1 MASSPINIPP
11 VMYQFSAA
19 IERATN
25 EATALSIMNE
35 CSSYTTEMAIYQIR
49 RYGKKYA
56 ELAAKN
62 DRADIAIAYFNEQFA
77 DVCVTAFDM
86 LE

>member
-1 MASSPINIPP
+1 MASSPNIPP
-11 VMYQFSAA
+11 VIYQFSAA

-35 CSSYTTEMAIYQIR
+35 CPPYTTEIAIYQIR

-62 DRADIAIAYFNEQFA
+62 DREDIAIDYFNEQFVE
-77 DVCVTAFDM
+77 VCLTAFDM
-86 LE
+86 LD

>member
-1 MASSPINIPP
+1 MASSPNNTPP
-11 VMYQFSAA
+11 VFYQFSAA

-25 EATALSIMNE
+25 EAKALSIMNE
-35 CSSYTTEMAIYQIR
+35 CPPYTTEIALYQIR

-62 DRADIAIAYFNEQFA
+62 DRADIAIDYFNEQFA
-77 DVCVTAFDM
+77 EVCLTAFDI
-86 LE
+86 LD

>member
-1 MASSPINIPP
+1 MASPINIPS
-11 VMYQFSAA
+11 VMYQFSAD
-19 IERATN
+19 IERALN

-35 CSSYTTEMAIYQIR
+35 CPPYTTEIALYQIR

-62 DRADIAIAYFNEQFA
+62 DRADIAISYFTEQFA
-77 DVCVTAFDM
+77 DVCLTAFDM
-86 LE
+86 LD

>member
-19 IERATN
+19 IERAAN
-25 EATALSIMNE
+25 KATALSIMNE
-35 CSSYTTEMAIYQIR
+35 CPPYTTEIALYYIR
-49 RYGKKYA
+49 HFGKKYA

-62 DRADIAIAYFNEQFA
+62 DRDDIAIFYFNEQFA
-77 DVCVTAFDM
+77 DVCDTAFDM